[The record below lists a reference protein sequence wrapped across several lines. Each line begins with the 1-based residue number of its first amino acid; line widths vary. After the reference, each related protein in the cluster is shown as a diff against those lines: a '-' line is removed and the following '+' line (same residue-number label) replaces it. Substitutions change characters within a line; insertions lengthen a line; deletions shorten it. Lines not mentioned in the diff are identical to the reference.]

1 MCNPSKI
8 SLRKDTYKL
17 RLRMNIVEGRE
28 LSTRELSTRELSK
41 RVLELRN

>member
-17 RLRMNIVEGRE
+17 RFRVVEESSLKKSLRV
-28 LSTRELSTRELSK
+28 TK
-41 RVLELRN
+41 LESS